1 MANVWLSET
10 APLKGNTMST
20 YFVATVACYVL
31 VDAASEDEAR
41 RMAEPQL
48 YEMYAETRR
57 KLGRDTPIQIH
68 TVRLA
73 TAEEIKLQRTHDEM
87 MARQRKA

>member
-1 MANVWLSET
+1 
-10 APLKGNTMST
+10 MSI

-31 VDAASEDEAR
+31 VDAANEDEAR
-41 RMAEPQL
+41 RLAEPQL
-48 YEMYAETRR
+48 YELYAETRR

-73 TAEEIKLQRTHDEM
+73 TAEEIKLQRSHDEM
-87 MARQRKA
+87 VARERTA